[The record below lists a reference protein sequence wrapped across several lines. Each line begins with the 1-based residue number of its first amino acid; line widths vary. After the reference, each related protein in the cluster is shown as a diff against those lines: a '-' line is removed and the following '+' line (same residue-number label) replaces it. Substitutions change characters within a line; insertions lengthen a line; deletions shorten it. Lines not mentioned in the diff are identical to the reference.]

1 MARQIN
7 YEKLEAIKRSTME
20 LISQQGYQKAT
31 ISAVAKNAGVSAGY
45 LYTHFESKDALIDT
59 LIHDVYMEVY
69 SMLVAIGKESGDMG
83 SKLKRFINSLLDIP
97 HEDPIKAKFLVSLAH
112 DERFLKE
119 FLGSDSHGIFD
130 IAERVM
136 IAGKKEGI
144 FRDSLIVEELL
155 LTTLNLPISSI
166 YYGFILGNDY
176 SEQPDMHS
184 RIADLCLNAL
194 K

>member
-20 LISQQGYQKAT
+20 LISQKGYQKAT

-45 LYTHFESKDALIDT
+45 LYTHFDSKDALIDT
-59 LIHDVYMEVY
+59 LIHDVYVEIH
-69 SMLVAIGKESGDMG
+69 SMLVAIGKERGNIGD
-83 SKLKRFINSLLDIP
+83 KLKTFINSLLDISYA
-97 HEDPIKAKFLVSLAH
+97 DPIKAKFLVSLAH

-119 FLGSDSHGIFD
+119 FFGSDSHGIFD

-136 IAGKKEGI
+136 VAGKNEGI
-144 FRDSLIVEELL
+144 FRESLIVEELL
-155 LTTLNLPISSI
+155 LTALNLPISSI
-166 YYGFILGNDY
+166 YYGFIMGNDS
-176 SEQPDMHS
+176 SEQPDMHN